1 MTKGESMAACTR
13 WMDGDDNSLLVE
25 AMKMNKVINVAKDCG
40 FFDIQINIDN
50 ETLTN
55 MMNDEVENRT
65 TARILVKTM

>member
-1 MTKGESMAACTR
+1 
-13 WMDGDDNSLLVE
+13 MDGDDNSLLAE
-25 AMKMNKVINVAKDCG
+25 AIAMIKAINVAKDCG
-40 FFDIQINIDN
+40 FFEIQMNIDN